1 MKPHHAE
8 FHPRSRGG
16 HAGRLAAAT
25 SLLCVLMLV
34 LGGCASFSA
43 DGGFGVIETAA
54 KERLGKD
61 LHWARTAQSG
71 ELAAQRV
78 SELLAKPLTLDD
90 AMQVAL
96 LNNRGLQASFDELG
110 IAEADVVQAGRLP
123 NPAFRFGRLKRGS
136 EIEIELGFHFNLARL
151 VAMPLATQIE
161 ARRFAQAQGLAVL
174 AVSSLAAETRK
185 AYFSAIGADESVRY
199 MRQVMEAADAGA
211 ELARRMAG
219 TGNWNKLQQAREH
232 GFYAEAVL
240 NLARAEQARTAARER
255 LTRLLGLWGAQT
267 A

>member
-71 ELAAQRV
+71 EPAAQRV
-78 SELLAKPLTLDD
+78 SE
-90 AMQVAL
+90 
-96 LNNRGLQASFDELG
+96 
-110 IAEADVVQAGRLP
+110 
-123 NPAFRFGRLKRGS
+123 
-136 EIEIELGFHFNLARL
+136 
-151 VAMPLATQIE
+151 
-161 ARRFAQAQGLAVL
+161 
-174 AVSSLAAETRK
+174 
-185 AYFSAIGADESVRY
+185 
-199 MRQVMEAADAGA
+199 
-211 ELARRMAG
+211 
-219 TGNWNKLQQAREH
+219 
-232 GFYAEAVL
+232 
-240 NLARAEQARTAARER
+240 
-255 LTRLLGLWGAQT
+255 
-267 A
+267 